1 MKIIDLLG
9 ESRIACGADAASKKR
24 ALELLAQ
31 LIASSDDELTQNVV
45 FDSLLARE
53 RLGSTGLGF
62 GVAIPHGR
70 TDQVKKA
77 VGAFV
82 QLAQGVDFDA
92 VDRQPVDLMFALLVP
107 QEATDDHLQTLAALA
122 EMFKQPQ
129 ARQMLREAKTPEALA
144 EVLRRWS
151 SGEVPRMASSGN

>member
-1 MKIIDLLG
+1 MDLLDG
-9 ESRIACGADAASKKR
+9 TRIACAAEVASKKR

-31 LIASSDDELTQNVV
+31 LIASSDPTLTQNDV

-70 TDQVKKA
+70 TGNVKRA

-107 QEATDDHLQTLAALA
+107 QEATDEHLKILASLA
-122 EMFKQPQ
+122 EMFKQPEV
-129 ARQMLREAKTPEALA
+129 RQKLRESKTQEALA
-144 EVLRRWS
+144 AVLSSWFAGDALRR
-151 SGEVPRMASSGN
+151 ASSGN